1 MTYDRMDK
9 PLEKIGYQHYDCS
22 HLRMPCDEY
31 LSEEGDD
38 YESIRF
44 HDKGFVTVEA
54 VSHIDGVGKCRIP
67 APLNPQEIKAIY
79 EEMKNRG
86 WSE

>member
-9 PLEKIGYQHYDCS
+9 SLEKLGYQHYDCS
-22 HLRMPCDEY
+22 HLNAPYDEY
-31 LSEEGDD
+31 ILEDEKG
-38 YESIRF
+38 YETLRF
-44 HDKGFVTVEA
+44 HDNGFVTVEA

-86 WSE
+86 WIE